1 MNDKAISKVFRICP
15 FLSDFQGE
23 GDDEAMYFVLPV
35 AETNDAE
42 LKKLTTVAFE
52 CMQGKI
58 VDLQQL
64 EKDALDAAC
73 DEGKYV

>member
-1 MNDKAISKVFRICP
+1 
-15 FLSDFQGE
+15 
-23 GDDEAMYFVLPV
+23 MYFVLPV